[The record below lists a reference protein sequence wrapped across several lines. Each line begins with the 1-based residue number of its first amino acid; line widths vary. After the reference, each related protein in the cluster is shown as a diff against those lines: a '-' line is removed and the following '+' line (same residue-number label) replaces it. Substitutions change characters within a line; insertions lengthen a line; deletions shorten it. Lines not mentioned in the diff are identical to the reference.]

1 MKIILINIVYLFEI
15 IFFTRNYIGFEDCS
29 DLDKFLKI
37 DFNLYK
43 KKFQNRVCAIFA
55 IISLIIFTVLIVI
68 EILIIINKPSNSQMN
83 FLYIGYLVIFLG
95 FFIHSLVL
103 YTKVYESE
111 DLSIERSIKSISLIL
126 GLKHLKNKE
135 KLLFE

>member
-95 FFIHSLVL
+95 FFIH
-103 YTKVYESE
+103 
-111 DLSIERSIKSISLIL
+111 
-126 GLKHLKNKE
+126 LKIT
-135 KLLFE
+135 

>member
-83 FLYIGYLVIFLG
+83 FLYTMKVLFVHPFLQDFKKGKIIYFTIF
-95 FFIHSLVL
+95 FF
-103 YTKVYESE
+103 E
-111 DLSIERSIKSISLIL
+111 
-126 GLKHLKNKE
+126 
-135 KLLFE
+135 